1 MVCNEGKCWGP
12 SVTITWKP
20 PWHSMVQL
28 STLTAVVPAPPW
40 YNNVNSGAIK
50 MPAKVQA
57 NATCGLHAVNH
68 LLACSPCPR
77 VLHKDEFEQC
87 GLRAGIGDS
96 AEKLLDSR
104 TGNYEFAVLRANLGA
119 RNLSVFPMTAADIES
134 RFDEPFC
141 QHVMLTGAPKL
152 VGYLVRVPLHGGH
165 WITLLPGRVVRLPF
179 ASSAQ
184 AVLCDSMHP
193 QPFLVSQEETKQLL
207 QACASDAATGECQF
221 TTGFVCFVVAAAE
234 PRPRWQMLFQ
244 LSYADGQ
251 YATELARLCRDYGVT
266 GTSSGSYMVQ
276 GQSGKQFTLVFYHQ
290 PQLAPDADKCDF
302 PMTVWVAQQ
311 GHAGPGACESRND
324 CSEWQEVTPTT
335 IDGRSTWT
343 SSGSSWTFL

>member
-1 MVCNEGKCWGP
+1 MITALETVNGDTATVCDEGKCWGP
-12 SVTITWKP
+12 SVTTTWKP

-28 STLTAVVPAPPW
+28 PTLTAVVPAPPW
-40 YNNVNSGAIK
+40 YNNVNSDAIK

-104 TGNYEFAVLRANLGA
+104 TGNYKFAVLRANLDA
-119 RNLSVFPMTAADIES
+119 RNLSVFSMTAADIES

-141 QHVMLTGAPKL
+141 QHVMPTGIHKV

-193 QPFLVSQEETKQLL
+193 QPFLTRPTEPGGNEAAIAGVRERCSHRRVSFHDRLRLL
-207 QACASDAATGECQF
+207 FGCGGRAVPSMADAVSG
-221 TTGFVCFVVAAAE
+221 GV
-234 PRPRWQMLFQ
+234 RGW
-244 LSYADGQ
+244 
-251 YATELARLCRDYGVT
+251 RLR
-266 GTSSGSYMVQ
+266 Q
-276 GQSGKQFTLVFYHQ
+276 
-290 PQLAPDADKCDF
+290 
-302 PMTVWVAQQ
+302 
-311 GHAGPGACESRND
+311 
-324 CSEWQEVTPTT
+324 
-335 IDGRSTWT
+335 
-343 SSGSSWTFL
+343 